1 MSFSR
6 IVTATVFIMASVVG
20 LKFVSPWYDHWRLQ
34 ETMREAVVQAQVLT
48 DDAVIT
54 SVLAKAQELKVPLD
68 QQQLHLERSGPG
80 GTRLWAEY
88 QVTLTFPLG
97 FSHTQRFRPD
107 VRSGR

>member
-1 MSFSR
+1 MSVGKL
-6 IVTATVFIMASVVG
+6 VTITVFVIVSMMG
-20 LKFVSPWYDHWRLQ
+20 LRFVSSWYDHLRLQ
-34 ETMREAVVQAQVLT
+34 ETMREAVAQAPVLP

-54 SVLAKAQELKVPLD
+54 SVLVKAKELQVPLD
-68 QQQLHLERSGPG
+68 PRQIHLERSGYS

-88 QVTLTFPLG
+88 EVTLTFPLG